1 MTDSGRA
8 GAGRGDRDLRGAFL
22 AAVDHVAAIVARDD
36 VAAAWGDP
44 SALAE
49 WSVGGLVAHLASQP
63 VIAVDLLSAEPWPE
77 AIDLDEHYARSAWV
91 QGGLDD
97 EVNVS
102 IRAGG
107 DAQAAAGRDALLARV
122 SAAREALPDLLAA
135 QPAERAVLI
144 PWAGWALRRDDF
156 LTGRMMEVVVHG
168 EDVAAS
174 VGFESPRLPDDVLD
188 PVLALLTRV
197 AVRRHGQGAVVS
209 ALSRAERAPRT
220 ISAF

>member
-1 MTDSGRA
+1 MPDH
-8 GAGRGDRDLRGAFL
+8 DLRPAFL
-22 AAVDHVAAIVARDD
+22 AAVDHVIAIVARDD
-36 VAAAWGDP
+36 VAAAWREP
-44 SALAE
+44 SALPE

-63 VIAVDLLSAEPWPE
+63 VIALNLLRAEPATE
-77 AIDLDEHYARSAWV
+77 AIAIDEHYARSAWV
-91 QGGLDD
+91 ASGLDD
-97 EVNVS
+97 DVNVS

-107 DAQAAAGRDALLARV
+107 DEQAEAGRDAVLATV
-122 SAAREALPDLLAA
+122 VAARDELPGVLAD
-135 QPAERAVLI
+135 QPADRAVLI

-174 VGFESPRLPDDVLD
+174 VGFTAPALPHDALA
-188 PVLALLTRV
+188 PVLALLTRL

>member
-1 MTDSGRA
+1 MTETEPTVHTSG
-8 GAGRGDRDLRGAFL
+8 GHDLRGAFL

-36 VAAAWGDP
+36 VAAAWGEP
-44 SALAE
+44 SALPE

-63 VIAVDLLSAEPWPE
+63 VIAVELLRADPWPDS
-77 AIDLDEHYARSAWV
+77 ITIDEHYRRSAWV
-91 QGGLDD
+91 QAGVDGD
-97 EVNVS
+97 VNVS

-107 DAQAAAGRDALLARV
+107 DAQAVAGRDAVLAGV
-122 SAAREALPDLLAA
+122 AEAREALPELLAA

-174 VGFESPRLPDDVLD
+174 LGFDSPPLPDEVLA
-188 PVLALLTRV
+188 PVLSLLTRL
-197 AVRRHGQGAVVS
+197 AVRRHGQGALVS

>member
-1 MTDSGRA
+1 MPETDA
-8 GAGRGDRDLRGAFL
+8 TVAAAAARDLRGAFL
-22 AAVDHVAAIVARDD
+22 AAVDHVAAVVARDD
-36 VAAAWGDP
+36 VAAGWDTP
-44 SALAE
+44 SALPD

-63 VIAVDLLSAEPWPE
+63 VIAVDLLRAEPWPE
-77 AIDLDEHYARSAWV
+77 AIALDEHYARSAWV
-91 QGGLDD
+91 RAGLDD
-97 EVNVS
+97 DVNVS

-107 DAQAAAGRDALLARV
+107 DAQATAGRNAVLARV
-122 SAAREALPDLLAA
+122 SEARAVLPELLAA
-135 QPAERAVLI
+135 QPADRAVLI

-174 VGFESPRLPDDVLD
+174 LGFDSPHLPDEVLA
-188 PVLALLTRV
+188 PVLALLTRL
-197 AVRRHGQGAVVS
+197 AVRKHGQGAVVS